1 MEPGMSEPEAAPG
14 WLERDRWLQALWR
27 LPVWGSLAGL
37 LERLGGAR
45 LAPVPIP
52 PLPAGCGPLDALEPA
67 GSTGLRAGAAAVDIT
82 PEHPEGVCLAGF
94 ASNRRCSAVRDPLYA
109 RVLVLS
115 DGGPPLVI
123 AALDLIGLSL
133 GRSRR
138 IRRLISRRWP
148 ERVLLVCTHNH
159 QGPDTMG
166 LWGRS
171 LFDVLPL
178 RSGFEEA
185 VLAGIE
191 RGLLQ
196 AVAGAL
202 ADMRPAQL
210 KLAAGEFDRAGRWVR
225 NERARLRDTRLRV
238 LHLTDRRGA
247 AIATLAQHACHPETL
262 WQDNR
267 RLSADYCAVCCR
279 TVEGAL
285 GGVGLY
291 VNGALG
297 AMVTAALE
305 ADAPASRREP
315 FVDDLGRAL
324 GRAAVRLVRRRAR
337 PVERPTVDVALA
349 PVTLPADDNRLYR
362 LMHALGVVEQR
373 DLSRGLESEV
383 ALARI
388 GPARLLGLP
397 GEPAPALG
405 LELLA
410 RLDGQPRFLLGLC
423 NDELGYLLPPE
434 YFHDP
439 RYAYEQMMNPG
450 PQAALRLSLA
460 VQSLGDRLGAPV
472 ASSRTSALYHS

>member
-1 MEPGMSEPEAAPG
+1 MEPGVSQPAAAAG
-14 WLERDRWLQALWR
+14 WLERNRWLQALWR
-27 LPVWGSLAGL
+27 LPVWGPLAGL

-52 PLPAGCGPLDALEPA
+52 PLPAGRGPLDELAPA
-67 GSTGLRAGAAAVDIT
+67 GSAGLRAGAAAVDIT
-82 PEHPEGVCLAGF
+82 PEHPEGVYLAGF
-94 ASNRRCSAVRDPLYA
+94 ASNRRCSGLRDPLYA
-109 RVLVLS
+109 RALVLS
-115 DGGPPLVI
+115 DGGPPLLIV
-123 AALDLIGLSL
+123 ALDLIGLSL

-159 QGPDTMG
+159 QGPDTVG

-171 LFDVLPL
+171 LFGALPL
-178 RSGFEEA
+178 RSGLEEA

-191 RGLLQ
+191 RGVLE

-202 ADMRPAQL
+202 ADMRPARL
-210 KLAAGEFDRAGRWVR
+210 RLAAGEFDRAGRWVR

-238 LHLTDRRGA
+238 LQLADRRGA
-247 AIATLAQHACHPETL
+247 TIATLAQYACHPETL
-262 WQDNR
+262 WHGNR
-267 RLSADYCAVCCR
+267 RMSADYCAVCCR
-279 TVEGAL
+279 TVERAL

-297 AMVTAALE
+297 AMVTANLDQESSSARR
-305 ADAPASRREP
+305 DA

-337 PVERPTVDVALA
+337 PVERPAVDVALA
-349 PVTLPADDNRLYR
+349 PVSLPAGDNRLYR
-362 LMHALGVVEQR
+362 LLHALGVVEQR
-373 DLSRGLESEV
+373 DLSQGLETEV

-434 YFHDP
+434 YFHEP

-460 VQSLGDRLGAPV
+460 LDVLVDRARAPV
-472 ASSRTSALYHS
+472 ASSRGRAL